1 MFCSNCGK
9 SIPGNLN
16 YCSGCGIPTDKAP
29 SDVGTPRLFVRS
41 GTIIVIVGLVAFFAL
56 LRTLL
61 RSQLETGAI
70 VVITLAYL
78 ATIVL
83 MFSVTMG
90 MAWKQISVPGRR
102 KKKKDDLAEEYRAP
116 TSFRDVNTS
125 QLQAGDPGFG
135 SVTDSTTRTLDE
147 LTIERRR

>member
-9 SIPGNLN
+9 SIPRNLN

-102 KKKKDDLAEEYRAP
+102 KKKKDDLAEEYRA
-116 TSFRDVNTS
+116 
-125 QLQAGDPGFG
+125 
-135 SVTDSTTRTLDE
+135 
-147 LTIERRR
+147 